1 MAEATAPFTAIILAG
16 KRPGT
21 DPVAEAAGV
30 ACKSFAPI
38 GGRPMVLR
46 VLDALAA
53 SRQVGSQILCGP
65 SPSTIANEP
74 ELKARIETGQV
85 QWMDSLA
92 TPSASTYNALQSL
105 SENTPVLVTTA
116 DHALLTSQIV
126 DFFCDQA
133 RRSDCDLAFGL
144 TSYKGVRAA
153 FPETRRTA
161 IKFNDDA
168 YSSCN
173 LFGFLN
179 QRSHRAAAFWRRIEQ
194 DRKKPLRMMRV
205 FGWWTVLQF
214 GLGRFSLAQ
223 GLEKLSA
230 MIQIRV
236 RAVLLPFP
244 EAAVDVDT
252 ADDWHFV
259 QQLVRKQSL

>member
-1 MAEATAPFTAIILAG
+1 MAEATNPFTAVILAG
-16 KRPGT
+16 KRPGK

-38 GGRPMVLR
+38 GGRAMVLR

-53 SRQVGSQILCGP
+53 TRQVGSQILCGP
-65 SPSTIANEP
+65 SQSIIAREP

-85 QWMDSLA
+85 KWMDSLA
-92 TPSASTYNALQSL
+92 TPSASTYRVLQSL
-105 SENTPVLVTTA
+105 PPNIPVLVTTA
-116 DHALLTSQIV
+116 DHALLSAQIV

-133 RRSDCDLAFGL
+133 RRSGCDLAVGL
-144 TSYKGVRAA
+144 ASYKGVREA

-168 YSSCN
+168 YCGCN

-179 QRSHRAAAFWRRIEQ
+179 QQSHRAAAFWRQIEQ
-194 DRKKPLRMMRV
+194 ERKKPLHMMRV
-205 FGWWTVLQF
+205 LGWWTVLQYIS
-214 GLGRFSLAQ
+214 GRFSLAQ

-230 MIQIRV
+230 KIHIRV

-244 EAAVDVDT
+244 QAAVDVDT
-252 ADDWHFV
+252 VDDWHFV
-259 QQLVRKQSL
+259 QQLAQRQSL

>member
-1 MAEATAPFTAIILAG
+1 MAIATIPFTAIILAG
-16 KRPGT
+16 KRPGK
-21 DPVAEAAGV
+21 DSVAEAAGV

-38 GGRPMVLR
+38 DGRPMVLR

-65 SPSTIANEP
+65 SQSIIGQQS

-85 QWMDSLA
+85 KWMGSLA
-92 TPSASTYNALQSL
+92 TPSASTYSALQSL
-105 SENTPVLVTTA
+105 PQNVPALVTTA
-116 DHALLTSQIV
+116 DHALLTPQIV

-133 RRSDCDLAFGL
+133 RRSECDLAVGL
-144 TSYKGVRAA
+144 TSYKGVHEA

-168 YSSCN
+168 YSGCN
-173 LFGFLN
+173 FFGFLN

-194 DRKKPLRMMRV
+194 ERKKPLRMMRV
-205 FGWWTVLQF
+205 LGWGTVLQY
-214 GLGRFSLAQ
+214 GLGRLSLARA
-223 GLEKLSA
+223 LEKLSA
-230 MIQIRV
+230 KIQIRV

-244 EAAVDVDT
+244 QAAVDVDT

-259 QQLVRKQSL
+259 QQLAKKQSV

>member
-1 MAEATAPFTAIILAG
+1 MAQATTSFVAIILAG
-16 KRPGT
+16 KRPGK

-38 GGRPMVLR
+38 DGRPMVLR

-53 SRQVGSQILCGP
+53 TRQVGSQILCGP
-65 SPSTIANEP
+65 SPSIIEHEP

-85 QWMDSLA
+85 KWMDSLA
-92 TPSASTYNALQSL
+92 TPSASTYNVLQSL
-105 SENTPVLVTTA
+105 PQNIPVLVTTA

-133 RRSDCDLAFGL
+133 CRSGCDLAVGV
-144 TSYKGVRAA
+144 TSYKGVREA

-168 YSSCN
+168 YSGCN

-179 QRSHRAAAFWRRIEQ
+179 QRSHRAAAFWRQIEQ
-194 DRKKPLRMMRV
+194 ERKKPLRMMRV
-205 FGWWTVLQF
+205 LGWWTVLQYV
-214 GLGRFSLAQ
+214 LGRFSLAQ

-230 MIQIRV
+230 KIQIRV
-236 RAVLLPFP
+236 QAVLLPFP
-244 EAAVDVDT
+244 QAAVDVDT

-259 QQLVRKQSL
+259 QQLVKKQSL